1 MTKTVSARRLAA
13 AGLIGAAYLALCAAF
28 PALSFGQIQYGLPKY
43 SPCCRFSHRQA
54 SGV

>member
-28 PALSFGQIQYGLPKY
+28 PALSFGQI
-43 SPCCRFSHRQA
+43 
-54 SGV
+54 